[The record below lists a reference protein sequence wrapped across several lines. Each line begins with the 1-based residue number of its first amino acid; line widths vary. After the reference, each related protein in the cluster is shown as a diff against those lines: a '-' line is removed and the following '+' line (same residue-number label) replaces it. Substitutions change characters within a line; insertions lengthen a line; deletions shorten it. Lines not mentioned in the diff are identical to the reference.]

1 MKYIVLDFNG
11 TIIDD
16 VDVSLECLNN
26 LRDKLLNLEPLCLD
40 EYRHIFTFPIIDYYK
55 RAGFDFKDVS
65 FEEVG
70 KMWVDLYLE
79 KVRDI
84 NLMDDILSFLKKHKD
99 SYHFIILSASKKEMI
114 IDDLN
119 RLGIIDYFDEVL
131 GIDNIYAH
139 GKLEIAKAYFKDK
152 KLSDYLLIGDTLH
165 DAEVAKSVGIN
176 YKLVAKGHQAIDVL
190 EEESTEIY
198 HNISD
203 IVL

>member
-1 MKYIVLDFNG
+1 
-11 TIIDD
+11 
-16 VDVSLECLNN
+16 
-26 LRDKLLNLEPLCLD
+26 
-40 EYRHIFTFPIIDYYK
+40 
-55 RAGFDFKDVS
+55 
-65 FEEVG
+65 
-70 KMWVDLYLE
+70 
-79 KVRDI
+79 
-84 NLMDDILSFLKKHKD
+84 
-99 SYHFIILSASKKEMI
+99 MI

-119 RLGIIDYFDEVL
+119 RFGIIDYFDEVL

-152 KLSDYLLIGDTLH
+152 KFSDYLLIGDTLH

-190 EEESTEIY
+190 AEESAEIY

>member
-26 LRDKLLNLEPLCLD
+26 LRAKLLNLEPLCLD

-84 NLMDDILSFLKKHKD
+84 NLMDDILSFLKKYKD
-99 SYHFIILSASKKEMI
+99 SYHFIILSASKK
-114 IDDLN
+114 D
-119 RLGIIDYFDEVL
+119 G
-131 GIDNIYAH
+131 
-139 GKLEIAKAYFKDK
+139 
-152 KLSDYLLIGDTLH
+152 
-165 DAEVAKSVGIN
+165 
-176 YKLVAKGHQAIDVL
+176 
-190 EEESTEIY
+190 
-198 HNISD
+198 
-203 IVL
+203 